1 MSESM
6 GENRIDDLIH
16 AFLDDAID
24 EAGRA
29 ELSAAVVA
37 DPDIARRLASMSMIH
52 DAISRELCDAR
63 EGRRSAWAIRMGS
76 VARRWAVAAG
86 VVIAAGALAFAL
98 VGRVTPAEAAGRTL
112 ERLAQSR
119 PDTRRTYAIRV
130 VEEPSRRARDARRE
144 DSPGQRGRPR
154 LSGATLHVGAPGQY
168 VLEGVDESGA
178 PCAVGCDGAMSWTAP
193 SQGAVRVSDDP
204 ARFRGVLPGEQHG
217 IAFVDP
223 ADGMPELIRS
233 YTVESG
239 PSQEIAGRRVQ
250 MIVAR
255 RRSDASRGPR
265 EVRLW
270 FDPQT
275 FTIIRLSLDRLPQAN
290 GGPRSVVLDLV
301 GEFPSDPAFFRHP
314 SHHDAGRLVLPEQSP

>member
-6 GENRIDDLIH
+6 GERRIDDLIH
-16 AFLDDAID
+16 AFLDDVID

-37 DPDIARRLASMSMIH
+37 DPGVARRLASMAMVH
-52 DAISRELCDAR
+52 EAISRELCDAR
-63 EGRRSAWAIRMGS
+63 DGRRGARAIRAGS
-76 VARRWAVAAG
+76 AARRWAVAAG
-86 VVIAAGALAFAL
+86 VVIAAGALALVL
-98 VGRVTPAEAAGRTL
+98 VGRGSTAEAAGEEL

-119 PDTRRTYAIRV
+119 PDTRRTYSIRV
-130 VEEPSRRARDARRE
+130 VEEPSHRARDARRE

-154 LSGATLHVGAPGQY
+154 LAGATLHVGAPGQY
-168 VLEGVDESGA
+168 VLEGTDESGA
-178 PCAVGCDGAMSWTAP
+178 PCAVGCDGAMSWSAP
-193 SQGAVRVSDDP
+193 AQGAVRVSDDP

-233 YTVESG
+233 YAVESRA
-239 PSQEIAGRRVQ
+239 SQEIAGRRVQ
-250 MIVAR
+250 VVVAR
-255 RRSDASRGPR
+255 RRKDASRGPR

-275 FTIIRLSLDRLPQAN
+275 FTIVRMSLDRLPQAN

-301 GEFPSDPAFFRHP
+301 GEAPADPAFFRHAA
-314 SHHDAGRLVLPEQSP
+314 HHDAGRLVLPEDSP